1 MFAGMRTFAS
11 EYLQANIRLDVKF
24 ASSFANMRK
33 SMHQIEYLYANL
45 CEYFEVIIKRMMR
58 KNGVCEYT
66 ETCEYEANKIH
77 IRLDSLR
84 MWVAIKNEGICR

>member
-1 MFAGMRTFAS
+1 
-11 EYLQANIRLDVKF
+11 
-24 ASSFANMRK
+24 
-33 SMHQIEYLYANL
+33 
-45 CEYFEVIIKRMMR
+45 MMR

-84 MWVAIKNEGICR
+84 SEEKKVANTAHPTCGLLLRKEEFVDDVIRVEEMRS